1 MLFFDC
7 CRGTSN
13 LAPLCA
19 CGDRMVISA
28 TTAGQY
34 THGFT
39 CDECNRDFD
48 AGLERWWCQRC
59 DKDICFGCV
68 AKAIEHRCFS
78 LQEQR
83 EQRVQIRDTLRAY
96 ATPAARTAQT
106 LSTSR
111 GSYWTDALVGAFRE
125 QPNYCLTEILMLADE
140 KLGRAAQA
148 EEQRSRK
155 GIQTCTINRSDF
167 NPTGWCKKV
176 RFKRK
181 ATNALSKT

>member
-13 LAPLCA
+13 LAPLCT
-19 CGDRMVISA
+19 CNHRMVTSA
-28 TTAGQY
+28 TAAGPY
-34 THGFT
+34 GHGFT
-39 CDECNRDFD
+39 CNKCNRDFD
-48 AGLERWWCQRC
+48 AGLERWWCHRC
-59 DKDICFGCV
+59 DKDICFGC
-68 AKAIEHRCFS
+68 APKATEHS
-78 LQEQR
+78 SKELS

-96 ATPAARTAQT
+96 ATPAARTAQV

-148 EEQRSRK
+148 EEQRSR
-155 GIQTCTINRSDF
+155 GIQTCTINRSDS
-167 NPTGWCKKV
+167 NRTGWCKKV

-181 ATNALSKT
+181 ATNTLSKT